1 MPVPATRLLRYAV
14 VGSLTL
20 AVYLAVG
27 HVVRRLELPLPWQAS
42 LAFMAAVTFNY
53 LLQRAWVFEDARPA
67 RSSLPKY
74 AVMITVGYMINLAA
88 LTAFAPRMPLLLAQ
102 LTAVILV
109 VAWNAA
115 LSFSWV
121 FLAGSRNAK
130 SMK

>member
-1 MPVPATRLLRYAV
+1 
-14 VGSLTL
+14 
-20 AVYLAVG
+20 
-27 HVVRRLELPLPWQAS
+27 
-42 LAFMAAVTFNY
+42 
-53 LLQRAWVFEDARPA
+53 LQRAWVFEDARPA

-88 LTAFAPRMPLLLAQ
+88 LTEFAPRMPLLLAQ
-102 LTAVILV
+102 LTAVMLV